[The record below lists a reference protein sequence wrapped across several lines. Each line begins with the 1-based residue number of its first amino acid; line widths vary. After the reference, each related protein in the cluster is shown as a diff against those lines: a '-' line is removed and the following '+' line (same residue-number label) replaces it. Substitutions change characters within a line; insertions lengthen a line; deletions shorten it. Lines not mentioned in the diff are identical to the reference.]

1 MVRVFP
7 MVLPERR
14 LKLSLTFGHVIKML
28 DNTTERVTMSGNNH
42 ALSRLDFWNDD
53 VIPVW
58 ESTFDCKFKR
68 FASWKFI
75 SWNISIKW
83 ILNYFLVLVQF

>member
-1 MVRVFP
+1 
-7 MVLPERR
+7 
-14 LKLSLTFGHVIKML
+14 
-28 DNTTERVTMSGNNH
+28 MSGNDH

-83 ILNYFLVLVQF
+83 ILNYFLVLVQFGCMGNVEKLPFEWFHNIRDCFP